1 VGRLEGKA
9 AIVTGAGRGIGAAIA
24 RRFVEEGAR
33 VLLCDLV
40 EDRVTATAA
49 ALGDGTAAIA
59 GDVTSPEFCE
69 AAVRTAQE
77 RLGGVDV
84 LVNNAGIARWAPF
97 LEHSLE
103 DWEQTLAVDLTAV
116 FLMSQQA
123 ARAMVDHGRGGAIVS
138 TASSNGHVAEPG
150 VAAYNAAKAGVVLLT
165 KSMAIELAAH
175 GIRANCVSPG
185 HVDSTG
191 LAADGGADPSFVE
204 GLADPIPLQRIGT
217 VDEIAN
223 VFVFLASDE
232 APYINGE
239 SIVIDGGQL
248 ARQP

>member
-1 VGRLEGKA
+1 MGRLEGKNT
-9 AIVTGAGRGIGAAIA
+9 IVTGAGRGIGAAIA
-24 RRFVEEGAR
+24 RRFLEEGAS

-40 EDRVTATAA
+40 EERVTATAH
-49 ALGDGTAAIA
+49 ALGGEASAIS
-59 GDVTSPEFCE
+59 GDVCSAPFCAE
-69 AAVRTAQE
+69 VVRAAQE

-84 LVNNAGIARWAPF
+84 LVNNAGIARWATF
-97 LEHSLE
+97 LDHSLE
-103 DWEQTLAVDLTAV
+103 DWERTLAVDLTAV

-123 ARAMVDHGRGGAIVS
+123 ARAMVGQGRGGAIVS

-165 KSMAIELAAH
+165 KTMAIELGAH
-175 GIRANCVSPG
+175 KIRANCVSPG

-191 LAADGGADPSFVE
+191 LAADGGADPTFLE
-204 GLADPIPLQRIGT
+204 GLADPIPLGRIGM

-223 VFVFLASDE
+223 LFVFLASDE

-248 ARQP
+248 ARQA